1 MASHQLVLRTAVLA
15 LSTGV
20 LLSVSSGPAH
30 ASCAG
35 LPEPSPHAFTGTV
48 IETAKHDRVATV
60 VTDEGREVQVIG
72 TPDGGLFGTGRS
84 SVDRRYALGARYEF
98 HPLNSEPPYRDNACS
113 ATVHLAGPDLAVE
126 AVAEARS
133 APNRLPGWLPVDEQ
147 AGAVGYL
154 LFGAASAAPIAA
166 VGAVLRWRHRRSR
179 APHPAKQPA

>member
-1 MASHQLVLRTAVLA
+1 MTRHQLVLPTAVLV

-35 LPEPSPHAFTGTV
+35 LPEPSPNAFTGTV
-48 IETAKHDRVATV
+48 IDTAKHDRVATV
-60 VTDEGREVQVIG
+60 VTDTGREVQVLG
-72 TPDGGLFGTGRS
+72 MPDGGLFGTGRS

-98 HPLNSEPPYRDNACS
+98 HPLNSESPYRDNACS
-113 ATVHLAGPDLAVE
+113 ATVHLAGPDLA
-126 AVAEARS
+126 AAEAAS

-154 LFGAASAAPIAA
+154 LFSAAAAMPIAA
-166 VGAVLRWRHRRSR
+166 VGAILRWRHRRSR
-179 APHPAKQPA
+179 APRPARQPA